1 MTAQE
6 AAKLLLSGFED
17 PDYGDANIPGFRE
30 INWQKVYTAMTEDH
44 QESLDI
50 CGVHDWPSTLITA
63 LREIAGEE

>member
-30 INWQKVYTAMTEDH
+30 INWQKLYNAMTEDH
-44 QESLDI
+44 TESMEI
-50 CGVHDWPSTLITA
+50 SGYPDWPALLVVA
-63 LREIAGEE
+63 LREITGTR